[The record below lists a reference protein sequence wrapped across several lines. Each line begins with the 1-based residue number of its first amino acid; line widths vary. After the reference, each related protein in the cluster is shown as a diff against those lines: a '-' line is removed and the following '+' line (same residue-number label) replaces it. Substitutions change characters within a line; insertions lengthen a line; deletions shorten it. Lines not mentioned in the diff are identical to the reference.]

1 MQRNS
6 SLAALLLALAL
17 GAGACAAQ
25 GESLG
30 EASNSSFHGVPIAGT
45 SLSRVILSPAG
56 FSRVGIV
63 VVPVRPVA
71 STAAGTTAR
80 SRATT
85 QVPTS
90 AVWYDADGRT
100 WVYVQVGRLQ
110 FVRARV
116 DVVTYDGKLALLSRG
131 PAAGTPVVKVGAAEL
146 YGAEQGVPGEQ

>member
-6 SLAALLLALAL
+6 SLAALLLAVAL

-30 EASNSSFHGVPIAGT
+30 EASNSSYQVKPIAGT
-45 SLSRVILSPAG
+45 SLNRVILSPAG
-56 FSRVGIV
+56 YARVGIV
-63 VVPVRPVA
+63 VVPVRPA
-71 STAAGTTAR
+71 TGAGAR
-80 SRATT
+80 SAGQT

-110 FVRARV
+110 FVRAPI
-116 DVVTYDGKLALLSRG
+116 DVASYAGHQAVLSRG
-131 PAAGTPVVKVGAAEL
+131 PTPGTPIVKVGAAEL
-146 YGAEQGVPGEQ
+146 YGAEQGVPGE